1 MRSSHP
7 PSSPSRAVIA
17 GDVLVPDAEFCTLV
31 LGGATRR
38 TARRWLPAALDPR
51 GQPSAALVQW
61 SVFAAGDHG
70 EGEAFGFP
78 HVSRSEV
85 IFSMVVSRWGE
96 VVCLPH

>member
-1 MRSSHP
+1 MKEFTIGSSHP

-61 SVFAAGDHG
+61 SAAGDKSHDSING
-70 EGEAFGFP
+70 MTL
-78 HVSRSEV
+78 R
-85 IFSMVVSRWGE
+85 
-96 VVCLPH
+96 